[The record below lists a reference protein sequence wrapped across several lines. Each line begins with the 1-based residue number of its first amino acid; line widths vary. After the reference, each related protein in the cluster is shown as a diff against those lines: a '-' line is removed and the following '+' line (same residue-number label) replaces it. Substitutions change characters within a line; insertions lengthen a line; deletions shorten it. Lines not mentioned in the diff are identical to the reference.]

1 MQIWKLLNQKI
12 LFQYA
17 RQIKPRIP
25 IQIDELN
32 RQFEQQKLAIREQAE
47 KQIRHAHS
55 IAELISLNNDVSK
68 YVDVTEPMLKRL
80 SKLKITSEEFSLN
93 QEFIAK
99 LVNNNTSQLM
109 FNLLQFYENDRI
121 EKMIFDAYKNKQL
134 SITQE
139 NNLRLLQ
146 IIVKHGQQ
154 QDLEQ
159 WSQNWEFQLNG
170 KNISKFYSI
179 LDSLEGKLPDREII
193 VNKIEQSIYKYTH
206 QYDYETIYKILKYR
220 SFNEKVINEDLL
232 IAILRRLYQIELN
245 LEQLTNINQYLT
257 VELQYL
263 DAQWLN
269 QINKSVL
276 QQLYPNQQ
284 LFDQIDNNLD
294 DQEEE
299 IIQKNTE
306 NNTKRET
313 KTDINSEV
321 KNELKED
328 ELLKLVK
335 DLELRTEPF
344 KVTDIEKL
352 FLKLM
357 DQLSKAVIVNDL
369 NLIALSFFKELD
381 VYMMQFLNHLTP
393 DEQLICFK
401 FHAKFIE
408 TIYNEQSQDPKQYKK
423 SCHKKLE
430 QMNNSYYEITLQC
443 LKELNFEQTLT
454 FLEAVSVLGVS
465 KRKVC
470 QKIMKVGFEGLQKLD
485 QCKLENHKKNYALFA
500 YYKLLQLFITQEQ
513 DILKIEKQF
522 QEIKINTLDLQ
533 TEYSH
538 LGVKRQ
544 KIQELENQNKN
555 NEDELLI

>member
-32 RQFEQQKLAIREQAE
+32 KQFELQKLAIKEQAE

-55 IAELISLNNDVSK
+55 IADLINLNNDVSQ
-68 YVDVTEPMLKRL
+68 YVDVTEPILKRL

-93 QEFIAK
+93 QEFIQK

-121 EKMIFDAYKNKQL
+121 ERVIFDAYKNKKL

-154 QDLEQ
+154 KDLEE

-193 VNKIEQSIYKYTH
+193 VNKIEQSIFKYIH
-206 QYDYETIYKILKYR
+206 QYEYETIFKILQYR

-232 IAILRRLYQIELN
+232 IAILRRLYQLELN
-245 LEQLTNINQYLT
+245 LEQLTNINQFLT

-269 QINKSVL
+269 QINKSVM

-284 LFDQIDNNLD
+284 LFDQIDNNLN

-299 IIQKNTE
+299 IIQKNPE
-306 NNTKRET
+306 KNTKKET
-313 KTDINSEV
+313 EINSEV
-321 KNELKED
+321 MGELDED
-328 ELLKLVK
+328 QLLKLVK

-357 DQLSKAVIVNDL
+357 DQFSKVVIVNDL

-381 VYMMQFLNHLTP
+381 AYMMQFLNHLIP

-401 FHAKFIE
+401 FHAKYIE
-408 TIYNEQSQDPKQYKK
+408 TIYNEQQQDPKQYKK

-470 QKIMKVGFEGLQKLD
+470 QRIMSVGFEGLQKLD
-485 QCKLENHKKNYALFA
+485 QCKLQNHKKNYALFV
-500 YYKLLQLFITQEQ
+500 YYKLLQLFITQES
-513 DILKIEKQF
+513 DILQIEKQF

-538 LGVKRQ
+538 LGIKRQ
-544 KIQELENQNKN
+544 KIQDLENKNKN
-555 NEDELLI
+555 DDELQI

>member
-32 RQFEQQKLAIREQAE
+32 RQFEQQKSTIREQAE

-55 IAELISLNNDVSK
+55 IAELISLNNDVSQ
-68 YVDVTEPMLKRL
+68 YVDVTEPILKRL
-80 SKLKITSEEFSLN
+80 SKLKITSDEFSSN

-121 EKMIFDAYKNKQL
+121 EKMVLEAYKNKQL
-134 SITQE
+134 SITEE
-139 NNLRLLQ
+139 NKLRLLQ
-146 IIVKHGQQ
+146 IIVKHGSK
-154 QDLEQ
+154 QDLEE

-170 KNISKFYSI
+170 KNISKFYDI
-179 LDSLEGKLPDREII
+179 LDSLEGQLPDREII

-206 QYDYETIYKILKYR
+206 QYEYHTIYKILKYR
-220 SFNEKVINEDLL
+220 SFNEKVLNEDLL
-232 IAILRRLYQIELN
+232 IAILRRLYQLELS
-245 LEQLTNINQYLT
+245 LEQLININQYLT

-269 QINKSVL
+269 QINKSVM

-284 LFDQIDNNLD
+284 MIDQIDNNLN

-299 IIQKNTE
+299 IIQKNQE
-306 NNTKRET
+306 NNNTQNNN
-313 KTDINSEV
+313 NSEI
-321 KNELKED
+321 KNELSED

-344 KVTDIEKL
+344 KITEMEKL

-357 DQLSKAVIVNDL
+357 DQFSKTIIVNDL
-369 NLIALSFFKELD
+369 NLLALQFFKELD
-381 VYMMQFLNHLTP
+381 VYMMQFLNHLTS

-401 FHAKFIE
+401 FHAKYIE
-408 TIYNEQSQDPKQYKK
+408 TIYNEQQKDPKQYKK
-423 SCHKKLE
+423 SSQKKLE

-443 LKELNFEQTLT
+443 LKELNFQQTLT

-470 QKIMKVGFEGLQKLD
+470 QRIMNVGFQGLQKLE
-485 QCKLENHKKNYALFA
+485 QCKLENHQKNYALFA
-500 YYKLLQLFITQEQ
+500 YYKLLQLFITQEY
-513 DILKIEKQF
+513 DILQIEKQF

-538 LGVKRQ
+538 LGIKRQ
-544 KIQELENQNKN
+544 KIQELENKNKYN
-555 NEDELLI
+555 KDELII